1 MFDIFSEKMLTE
13 MFNAL
18 QNGEQY
24 NYSDG
29 NTQISINPYG
39 IKIQYNSNK
48 NENVDKKN
56 AKEIQEKKV
65 QEFLNYCDK
74 LDDEFFVEVCD
85 TFTGAEIEKLQEQLD
100 TDDYQKTI
108 DTFTARIKEVG
119 NTKLSELINAYDAEI
134 KLQEHKIE
142 SAKKRI
148 AEIHNEL
155 DKITRKYTC

>member
-1 MFDIFSEKMLTE
+1 MFNVFSEKMLTE

-18 QNGEQY
+18 QKGEQY

-29 NTQISINPYG
+29 NTQISISPNG
-39 IKIQYNSNK
+39 IKVQYSSEPKVKKDNTKETAVNK
-48 NENVDKKN
+48 
-56 AKEIQEKKV
+56 
-65 QEFLNYCDK
+65 FLTYCDK

-108 DTFTARIKEVG
+108 DILTSRIKEVG
-119 NTKLSELINAYDAEI
+119 NTRLSEIINDYDAEI
-134 KLQEHKIE
+134 KIQEHKIE

-148 AEIHNEL
+148 AEIHTEL
-155 DKITRKYTC
+155 DKATRKYTC

>member
-1 MFDIFSEKMLTE
+1 MFNVFSEKMLTE

-29 NTQISINPYG
+29 NTQISINPNG
-39 IKIQYNSNK
+39 IEIQYIS
-48 NENVDKKN
+48 DKKSSKII
-56 AKEIQEKKV
+56 KEDIINN
-65 QEFLNYCDK
+65 FLTYCDQ

-108 DTFTARIKEVG
+108 DLFTSRIKEIG
-119 NTKLSELINAYDAEI
+119 NTRLSEIINAYDAEI
-134 KLQEHKIE
+134 KIQEHKIE
-142 SAKKRI
+142 LAKKRI
-148 AEIHNEL
+148 AEIHTEL
-155 DKITRKYTC
+155 DKVTRKYTC

>member
-1 MFDIFSEKMLTE
+1 MNEILTTKMLTE

-18 QNGEQY
+18 QKGEQY

-29 NTQISINPYG
+29 NTQISISPNG
-39 IKIQYNSNK
+39 IKVQYSSEPKVNK
-48 NENVDKKN
+48 DNV
-56 AKEIQEKKV
+56 KETAVNK
-65 QEFLNYCDK
+65 FLAYCDK

-108 DTFTARIKEVG
+108 DIFTTRIKEVG

-148 AEIHNEL
+148 AEIHKDL
-155 DKITRKYTC
+155 DRVTRKYNC

>member
-1 MFDIFSEKMLTE
+1 MNEILTTKMLTE

-18 QNGEQY
+18 QKGEQY

-29 NTQISINPYG
+29 NTQISINPNG
-39 IKIQYNSNK
+39 IKIQYSSEPK
-48 NENVDKKN
+48 VKKSDVKETAVDK
-56 AKEIQEKKV
+56 
-65 QEFLNYCDK
+65 FLTYCDK

-108 DTFTARIKEVG
+108 DIFTTRIREVG
-119 NTKLSELINAYDAEI
+119 NTRLSEIINAYDAEI
-134 KLQEHKIE
+134 KIQEHKIE

-148 AEIHNEL
+148 AEIHTEL
-155 DKITRKYTC
+155 DKATRKYTC